1 MAQDSKTFFN
11 VMPEVTSGSVTK
23 AKVTT
28 SETTPPQPKATIA
41 LPSETGK
48 RSWLKWV
55 LISIAG
61 LLVLA
66 GVGYGIYAMFL
77 NGNDDQLQ
85 DTEADAFVTQEEQQI
100 PEVTTSPEWLAR
112 YFTSETCT
120 ELVLCGD
127 KADPD
132 RDGLDNLAE
141 FNAGSDPNNPDSDS
155 DGLADGDETN
165 IFNTDLLLSR
175 TFRDGQYADLDF
187 VKGGYDIS
195 TNEPYTNER
204 LFDIKS
210 KIKQFGLHQP
220 TLSSLG
226 TLAFQLYE
234 FTDPNTPA
242 LPANLD
248 LSPEAK
254 LDRDSQRQATIK
266 KIGSALLKY
275 KEDKNSYAPTDDFV
289 VMSDMIRSYNTV
301 ATNYND
307 PINIQPYVYG
317 YQATNNNT
325 DFVLTYYSETQN
337 QLIKYFA
344 KNAEEDAAKENTKVF
359 DDQRKR
365 DLEAIQQAL
374 MVYSTTQ
381 LDPASE
387 KEFVFPPTASMKTE
401 LVPRYITALPV
412 DPTTKQDYVYEVGST
427 FDTFNIRSPLQNPEP
442 GTTGYMCNQTE
453 CRNY

>member
-11 VMPEVTSGSVTK
+11 VMPEVTGGSVTK
-23 AKVTT
+23 AKVSSSPTAPQPAAAIGMPAESSGRPWLKWT
-28 SETTPPQPKATIA
+28 VIAVGSLLVIAGVSYAAYTLLMNAGEDNLEDTAVDASQTQTEQPIAEVTTPP
-41 LPSETGK
+41 
-48 RSWLKWV
+48 
-55 LISIAG
+55 
-61 LLVLA
+61 
-66 GVGYGIYAMFL
+66 
-77 NGNDDQLQ
+77 
-85 DTEADAFVTQEEQQI
+85 
-100 PEVTTSPEWLAR
+100 EWLSR

-132 RDGLDNLAE
+132 RDGLDNLSE

-165 IFNTDLLLSR
+165 LFNTDLLLSR
-175 TFRDGQYADLDF
+175 TYRDGEYADLDF

-195 TNEPYTNER
+195 TNQPYTNER

-226 TLAFQLYE
+226 PLSFQLYE
-234 FTDPNTPA
+234 FSDPNTPA

-266 KIGSALLKY
+266 KVGAALLKY
-275 KEDKNSYAPTDDFV
+275 KEDKKSYVPTDDFI
-289 VMSDMIRSYNTV
+289 VMSDMIKSYNTV

-317 YQATNNNT
+317 YQATSNNT
-325 DFVLTYYSETQN
+325 DFILTYYSETQN

-344 KNAEEDAAKENTKVF
+344 KNAEEDAAKDNTKVY
-359 DDQRKR
+359 DDQRKT
-365 DLEAIQQAL
+365 DLESLRQVL
-374 MVYSTTQ
+374 LVYSTTQ

-387 KEFVFPPTASMKTE
+387 KEFVFPPAASLKSE

-412 DPTTKQDYVYEVGST
+412 DPISKQDYVYEVGPT
-427 FDTFNIRSPLQNPEP
+427 FDTFTVRAALQNPDT
-442 GTTGYMCNQTE
+442 GTTGYLCNQTE
-453 CRNY
+453 CRSY

>member
-11 VMPEVTSGSVTK
+11 VMPEVTGGAVTK
-23 AKVTT
+23 AKSSTIPST
-28 SETTPPQPKATIA
+28 PQPVASLDMPAESHAKVWWKLILLA
-41 LPSETGK
+41 L
-48 RSWLKWV
+48 V
-55 LISIAG
+55 G
-61 LLVLA
+61 LLL
-66 GVGYGIYAMFL
+66 VGGIGYIVYTFFL
-77 NGNDDQLQ
+77 SGSDDNLQ
-85 DTEADAFVTQEEQQI
+85 DTTADAFETQQEQPI
-100 PEVTTSPEWLAR
+100 PDVTTPADWLGR
-112 YFTSETCT
+112 YFSSETCT

-132 RDGLDNLAE
+132 RDGLDNVSE

-165 IFNTDLLLSR
+165 IFNTDLLLAR
-175 TFRDGQYADLDF
+175 TFRDGEYSDLDF
-187 VKGGYDIS
+187 AKGGYDVS
-195 TNEPYTNER
+195 TNQPYTNER

-226 TLAFQLYE
+226 ALSFQLYE

-248 LSPEAK
+248 LSPQAK
-254 LDRDSQRQATIK
+254 LDRDGQRQGTIK
-266 KIGSALLKY
+266 KVGAALLKY
-275 KEDKNSYAPTDDFV
+275 KEDKKSFVPTDDFI
-289 VMSDMIRSYNTV
+289 VMADMIRSYNTV

-307 PINIQPYVYG
+307 PIDIQPYKYG

-325 DFVLTYYSETQN
+325 DFTLTYYSETQN

-344 KNAEEDAAKENTKVF
+344 KNAEEDAAKDNTKVY
-359 DDQRKR
+359 DDQRKL
-365 DLEAIQQAL
+365 DLENIRQVL
-374 MVYSTTQ
+374 LVYSTTQ

-387 KEFVFPPTASMKTE
+387 KEFVFPTVENLKTE

-412 DPTTKQDYVYEVGST
+412 DPISKQDYVYEVGPS
-427 FDTFNIRSPLQNPEP
+427 FDTFTVRAALQNPDA
-442 GTTGYMCNQTE
+442 GTTGYLCNQTE
-453 CRNY
+453 CRSY